1 MAERFEVAGLRQLGE
16 AMRGLSEDVRTKVA
30 RQAVAAGAS
39 VVRKAARDKAPVD
52 SGNLKASL
60 IMKRIRETNL
70 TEEYIVTPRKGKTR
84 DGKAAKRGQGK
95 LGKDAYYA
103 RFVEFGT
110 VKVPARPFIRPALED
125 NVQRATQAIADRLA
139 ARIKKVSGK

>member
-1 MAERFEVAGLRQLGE
+1 MAERIQVLGLRELGV
-16 AMRGLSEDVRTKVA
+16 AMQGLSDDMRTKVA
-30 RQAVAAGAS
+30 RQAVAAGAG

-60 IMKRIRETNL
+60 IMKRVKDTSL

-84 DGKAAKRGQGK
+84 DGK
-95 LGKDAYYA
+95 DAYYA

-110 VKVPARPFIRPALED
+110 VQAPAQPFMRPALED
-125 NVQRATQAIADRLA
+125 NVQRATNAIAERLA
-139 ARIKKVSGK
+139 ARIKKVTVK

>member
-1 MAERFEVAGLRQLGE
+1 MAERIQVLGLRELGV
-16 AMRGLSEDVRTKVA
+16 AMQGLSDDMRTKVA
-30 RQAVAAGAS
+30 RQAVAAGAG

-60 IMKRIRETNL
+60 IMKRVKETNL
-70 TEEYIVTPRKGKTR
+70 TEEYIVTPRKGRTR
-84 DGKAAKRGQGK
+84 DVKAAKRGQGK

-110 VKVPARPFIRPALED
+110 VKAPAQPFMRPALED
-125 NVQRATQAIADRLA
+125 NVQRATQAIADRLR
-139 ARIKKVSGK
+139 ARIKKVTAK

>member
-1 MAERFEVAGLRQLGE
+1 
-16 AMRGLSEDVRTKVA
+16 MRGLSEDVRTKVA

>member
-1 MAERFEVAGLRQLGE
+1 VAERFEVAGLRQLGE

-52 SGNLKASL
+52 SGNLKASM

-110 VKVPARPFIRPALED
+110 VKVPARPFIRPAMED

>member
-1 MAERFEVAGLRQLGE
+1 MAERLEVSGLRQLGE
-16 AMRGLSEDVRTKVA
+16 AMRGLSEDMRTKVA

-139 ARIKKVSGK
+139 ARIKKVTGK

>member
-1 MAERFEVAGLRQLGE
+1 MAERIQVLGLRELGV
-16 AMRGLSEDVRTKVA
+16 AMQTLSDDMRTKVA
-30 RQAVAAGAS
+30 RQAVAAGAG
-39 VVRKAARDKAPVD
+39 VVRKAARDNAPVD

-60 IMKRIRETNL
+60 IMKRIKDTNL

-84 DGKAAKRGQGK
+84 DGKSAKRGQGK

-110 VKVPARPFIRPALED
+110 VKAPAQPFMRPALED
-125 NVQRATQAIADRLA
+125 NVQRATNAIADRLA
-139 ARIKKVSGK
+139 ARIKKVTAK